1 VSEESPLIEVFGI
14 KCKNCNSMAEHIV
27 IDDDEGIIPLCGEC
41 LNDLIYL
48 EGDIC
53 VVDFA
58 IEDLEGW
65 IREINNKIK
74 YLNERYARLLKKI
87 KEGMEEEK

>member
-1 VSEESPLIEVFGI
+1 MNELGLIEVFGI
-14 KCKNCNSMAEHIV
+14 KCKNCDSMAEFIV

-48 EGDIC
+48 EGDIN

-65 IREINNKIK
+65 IREINDKIK

-87 KEGMEEEK
+87 KEAGEE